1 MFDAGAE
8 KGGEMGRQFRPVSE
22 RLSNVG
28 ELMSIS
34 LSIQAPRR
42 PLAPSISGPA
52 DLGAVIWLR
61 AALKPERLGDIDLL
75 LPKEP
80 FRGSRIFRVGDALN
94 GSRWLTLV
102 EDGPALEGDDSDR
115 FRKNDEDGDVVSFGR
130 LGFGTGRGFKYL
142 SSGFMVRYSE
152 LVELTLPSR
161 LRFPEPI

>member
-8 KGGEMGRQFRPVSE
+8 KGGEIGRQFRPLSV
-22 RLSNVG
+22 RLSSVG

-61 AALKPERLGDIDLL
+61 APLKPERLGDIDRL
-75 LPKEP
+75 LPKES
-80 FRGSRIFRVGDALN
+80 FRGSRSLRDGDALS
-94 GSRWLTLV
+94 GSRWSTLE
-102 EDGPALEGDDSDR
+102 EDGPALEGDECDR
-115 FRKNDEDGDVVSFGR
+115 FRKNDEAGDVVNFGR
-130 LGFGTGRGFKYL
+130 LGLGTGRGFKNL

-152 LVELTLPSR
+152 LVELMLPSR
-161 LRFPEPI
+161 LRLPEPI